1 MSKIVGMERI
11 SLKDNPE
18 INEAAIQEYIS
29 EHPDSLG
36 LGNLTVRERERVQV
50 SGGRLDMLLADED
63 SDARYEVELQLGAT
77 DPSHIIRTIEYWD
90 NERKKYPSYDH
101 TAVIVAEDIT
111 SRFMNVI
118 SLFNGAI
125 PLIAIQLSAYRI
137 GDSIH
142 ISFTK
147 IIDRVTREDD
157 DDTSI
162 EITDRSYWEKKSNK
176 KQIRLVD
183 ELYERLLEYAPGIEL
198 KYKKLYIG
206 VGKDGVSK
214 NFVYFKPRKQY
225 VTLIIKSKENNLD
238 SLETGDLD
246 IDYNSRGHKYRIRI
260 RNIKEFDENK
270 ELFGELIQEARE
282 LYNLEE

>member
-206 VGKDGVSK
+206 VGKYGVSK